1 MNARQNQ
8 RRACV
13 SLDVVHVFLGYVVLD
28 TVVQAD

>member
-1 MNARQNQ
+1 MDAGENQ

-28 TVVQAD
+28 IVVQA